1 MRRRGSDTAAASPFE
16 LWGQF
21 ACTKALA
28 GFSSRRSTREQAMNY
43 TVTLRSLKVA
53 SAIATGFFALSG
65 VTPLSAQTKVEVT
78 NLVSNGAVPA
88 ATIDP
93 NLVNPWGL
101 ARSPTSAFWI
111 SDNGTGVSTLYN
123 GAGAKVPLTVTVPP
137 PTGSTDTSAPTGIVF
152 NGNAGS
158 FQVTSGGKTGTSA
171 FIFSTEDGTISGW
184 APSVN
189 GTQAIIG
196 ADESHLGAGAEYK
209 GLAIASTGSG
219 NFLYATDFSNG
230 LVEQF
235 DSSFNLVRSF
245 TDAGVA
251 PGYAPFGAQVL
262 DGHLFVTYA
271 LKDPTTG
278 DDVAGA
284 GNGYVD
290 IFNFDGTLFQRLVSQ
305 GAEVNSPW
313 GLDIAPTGF
322 GDAAGQLL
330 VGNFGDGTISIF
342 DLVTGDFLGKLLGD
356 DGNPVQIDGLWALMN
371 GNGANGGDADKVYF
385 TAGLNGEA
393 DGLFGSLSAVPEPSS
408 WGLMLIGFGAVG
420 WAMRRKRS
428 GGQLPQ
434 LA

>member
-1 MRRRGSDTAAASPFE
+1 MNAS
-16 LWGQF
+16 
-21 ACTKALA
+21 
-28 GFSSRRSTREQAMNY
+28 
-43 TVTLRSLKVA
+43 VTLRSLKVA
-53 SAIATGFFALSG
+53 SLVATGLFGLSG
-65 VTPLSAQTKVEVT
+65 VTPLSAQTQVVQT
-78 NLVSNGAVPA
+78 NLVSDGAVPA

-101 ARSPTSAFWI
+101 THSPTSPFWI
-111 SDNGTGVSTLYN
+111 SDNGAGVSTLYN
-123 GAGAKVPLTVTVPP
+123 GAGTKVPLTVTIPP
-137 PTGSTDTSAPTGIVF
+137 PTGSTGTAAPTGVVF

-184 APSVN
+184 SPTVN
-189 GTQAIIG
+189 GTHAILA
-196 ADESHLGAGAEYK
+196 ADESGLGAGAVYK
-209 GLAIASTGSG
+209 GLAIASTAGG
-219 NFLYATDFSNG
+219 NFIYATDFRNG

-251 PGYAPFGAQVL
+251 PGFAPFGAQVL

-271 LKDPTTG
+271 LQDAAKH

-305 GAEVNSPW
+305 GGAVNSPW
-313 GLDIAPTGF
+313 GLDIAPAGF
-322 GDAAGQLL
+322 GDAAGKLL

-342 DLVTGDFLGKLLGD
+342 DLLTGNFMGKLLGQ
-356 DGNPVQIDGLWALMN
+356 DGNPVDIDGLWALMN
-371 GNGANGGDADKVYF
+371 GNGGNAGDPSKVYF
-385 TAGLNGEA
+385 TAGLNGEQ

-408 WGLMLIGFGAVG
+408 WALMLFGFGAV
-420 WAMRRKRS
+420 AVAIRRKRNV
-428 GGQLPQ
+428 GPLPQ

>member
-1 MRRRGSDTAAASPFE
+1 MTRGA
-16 LWGQF
+16 
-21 ACTKALA
+21 
-28 GFSSRRSTREQAMNY
+28 
-43 TVTLRSLKVA
+43 TLRGIKNATLLP
-53 SAIATGFFALSG
+53 IAFLGLSG
-65 VTPLSAQTKVEVT
+65 LTPLNAATQVTVT
-78 NLVSNGAVPA
+78 NLVSDGAVPA
-88 ATIDP
+88 VTIDP

-101 ARSPTSAFWI
+101 ARSPTSPFWI

-123 GAGAKVPLTVTVPP
+123 TAGAKVPLTVTIPAP
-137 PTGSTDTSAPTGIVF
+137 SGSTDTSAPTGIVF

-158 FQVTSGGKTGTSA
+158 FQVSSGGKTGTSA

-184 APSVN
+184 SPSVN
-189 GTQAIIG
+189 GTEAILA
-196 ADESHLGAGAEYK
+196 ADESNLGAGAVYK
-209 GLAIASTGSG
+209 GLAIASTASG
-219 NFLYATDFSNG
+219 NFIYASDFRNG

-235 DSSFNLVRSF
+235 DSNFNLVRSF

-271 LKDPTTG
+271 LQDADKH

-305 GAEVNSPW
+305 GGEVNSPW
-313 GLDIAPTGF
+313 GLDIAPAGF
-322 GDAAGQLL
+322 GDLAGKLL

-342 DLVTGDFLGKLLGD
+342 DILTGNFVGKLLD
-356 DGNPVQIDGLWALMN
+356 TNGNPVQIDGLWALMN
-371 GNGANGGDADKVYF
+371 GNGANGGDANKVYF
-385 TAGLNGEA
+385 TAGLNGEQ

-408 WGLMLIGFGAVG
+408 WILMLFGFGAVG
-420 WAMRRKRS
+420 VTMRWRRNARS
-428 GGQLPQ
+428 LAQ

>member
-1 MRRRGSDTAAASPFE
+1 
-16 LWGQF
+16 
-21 ACTKALA
+21 
-28 GFSSRRSTREQAMNY
+28 MNHK
-43 TVTLRSLKVA
+43 VTLRGLRA
-53 SAIATGFFALSG
+53 ATLLPMAFLGLSG
-65 VTPLSAQTKVEVT
+65 VTPLSAQTQVVVT

-101 ARSPTSAFWI
+101 AHSPTSPFWI

-123 GAGAKVPLTVTVPP
+123 GAGTKVPLTVTVPP
-137 PTGSTDTSAPTGIVF
+137 PPGSAQSAPTGVVF

-158 FQVTSGGKTGTSA
+158 FQVSSGGKTGSSA

-184 APSVN
+184 SPSVN
-189 GTQAIIG
+189 GTQAILA
-196 ADESHLGAGAEYK
+196 ADESNLGAGAVYK
-209 GLAIASTGSG
+209 GLAIASTSAG
-219 NFLYATDFSNG
+219 NFIYATDFRNG

-235 DSSFNLVRSF
+235 DSNFGLVRSF
-245 TDAGVA
+245 TDAAVA

-271 LKDPTTG
+271 LQDASKH

-305 GAEVNSPW
+305 GGEVNSPW
-313 GLDIAPTGF
+313 GLDIAPASF
-322 GDAAGQLL
+322 GADAGKLL

-342 DLVTGDFLGKLLGD
+342 DLLTGNFMGKLLGD
-356 DGNPVQIDGLWALMN
+356 DGNPVSIDGLWALMN
-371 GNGANGGDADKVYF
+371 GNGGNGGDPNKVYF
-385 TAGLNGEA
+385 TAGLNGEQ

-408 WGLMLIGFGAVG
+408 WALMLFGFGVIGAG
-420 WAMRRKRS
+420 MRRRR
-428 GGQLPQ
+428 GGKALAQ

>member
-1 MRRRGSDTAAASPFE
+1 
-16 LWGQF
+16 
-21 ACTKALA
+21 
-28 GFSSRRSTREQAMNY
+28 MNHA
-43 TVTLRSLKVA
+43 VTLRGLRA
-53 SAIATGFFALSG
+53 ATLLPIALLGLSG
-65 VTPLSAQTKVEVT
+65 VTPLSAATQVVQT

-88 ATIDP
+88 VTIDP

-101 ARSPTSAFWI
+101 ARSPTSPFWV

-123 GAGAKVPLTVTVPP
+123 GAGAKIPLTVTIPAP
-137 PTGSTDTSAPTGIVF
+137 AGSTDPSAPTGVVF
-152 NGNAGS
+152 NANSGS
-158 FQVTSGGKTGTSA
+158 FQVGGATPA
-171 FIFSTEDGTISGW
+171 FIFSTEDGTISAW
-184 APSVN
+184 AGSF
-189 GTQAIIG
+189 GTNAVI
-196 ADESHLGAGAEYK
+196 AKDESGLGAGAEYK
-209 GLAIASTGSG
+209 GLAIASTGTG

-235 DSSFNLVRSF
+235 DSNYNLVRSF

-271 LKDPTTG
+271 LKDPVTG

-313 GLDIAPTGF
+313 GLDIAPAGL
-322 GDAAGQLL
+322 GDAAGKLL

-342 DLVTGDFLGKLLGD
+342 DLLTGNFLGKLLGT

-371 GNGANGGDADKVYF
+371 GNGGNGGDPNKVYF
-385 TAGLNGEA
+385 TAGLNDEA
-393 DGLFGSLSAVPEPSS
+393 DGLFGSLSAVPEPTS
-408 WGLMLIGFGAVG
+408 WALMLFGFGGIGLAIR
-420 WAMRRKRS
+420 RRKER
-428 GGQLPQ
+428 QPIAQ

>member
-1 MRRRGSDTAAASPFE
+1 MNAS
-16 LWGQF
+16 
-21 ACTKALA
+21 
-28 GFSSRRSTREQAMNY
+28 
-43 TVTLRSLKVA
+43 VTLRSLKVA
-53 SAIATGFFALSG
+53 SLVATGLFGLSG
-65 VTPLSAQTKVEVT
+65 VTPLSAQTQVVQT
-78 NLVSNGAVPA
+78 NLVSDGAVPA

-101 ARSPTSAFWI
+101 THSPTSPFWI
-111 SDNGTGVSTLYN
+111 SDNGAGVSTLYN
-123 GAGAKVPLTVTVPP
+123 GAGTKVPLTVTIPP
-137 PTGSTDTSAPTGIVF
+137 PTGSTGTAAPTGVVF

-184 APSVN
+184 SPTVN
-189 GTQAIIG
+189 GTQAILA
-196 ADESHLGAGAEYK
+196 ADESGLGAGAVYK
-209 GLAIASTGSG
+209 GLAIASTAGG
-219 NFLYATDFSNG
+219 NFIYATDFRNG

-251 PGYAPFGAQVL
+251 PGFAPFGAQVL

-271 LKDPTTG
+271 LQDAAKH

-305 GAEVNSPW
+305 GGAVNSPW
-313 GLDIAPTGF
+313 GLDIAPAGF
-322 GDAAGQLL
+322 GDAAGKLL

-342 DLVTGDFLGKLLGD
+342 DLLTGNFMGKLLGQ
-356 DGNPVQIDGLWALMN
+356 DGNPVDIDGLWALMN
-371 GNGANGGDADKVYF
+371 GNGGNAGDPSKVYF
-385 TAGLNGEA
+385 TAGLNGEQ

-408 WGLMLIGFGAVG
+408 WALMLFGFGAV
-420 WAMRRKRS
+420 AVAIRRKRNV
-428 GGQLPQ
+428 GPLPQ

>member
-1 MRRRGSDTAAASPFE
+1 
-16 LWGQF
+16 
-21 ACTKALA
+21 
-28 GFSSRRSTREQAMNY
+28 MNNS
-43 TVTLRSLKVA
+43 VTLHSLKVA
-53 SAIATGFFALSG
+53 GLVAAGFLGLSG
-65 VTPLSAQTKVEVT
+65 ATPVVAQTKVTVT

-101 ARSPTSAFWI
+101 AHSPTSPFWI

-123 GAGAKVPLTVTVPP
+123 GAGTKVPLTVTVPP
-137 PTGSTDTSAPTGIVF
+137 PTGRTGASAPTGVVF

-189 GTQAIIG
+189 GTQAILA
-196 ADESHLGAGAEYK
+196 ADNSALGAGAVYK
-209 GLAIASTGSG
+209 GLAIASAPSG
-219 NFLYATDFSNG
+219 NFLYASDFRNG

-235 DSSFNLVRSF
+235 DSNFNLIRSF
-245 TDAGVA
+245 TDPGVM

-271 LKDPTTG
+271 LQDAAKH

-305 GAEVNSPW
+305 GGQLNSPW
-313 GLDIAPTGF
+313 GLDIAPASF
-322 GDAAGQLL
+322 GVDAGKLL

-342 DLVTGDFLGKLLGD
+342 DLLTGNFMGKLLGQN
-356 DGNPVQIDGLWALMN
+356 GNPVEIDGLWALMN
-371 GNGANGGDADKVYF
+371 GNGGNGGDPNKVYF
-385 TAGLNGEA
+385 TAGLNGEQ
-393 DGLFGSLSAVPEPSS
+393 DGLFGSLSPVPEPST
-408 WGLMLIGFGAVG
+408 WALMLFGFGAV
-420 WAMRRKRS
+420 ALAVRRKNV
-428 GGQLPQ
+428 GPLPQ

>member
-1 MRRRGSDTAAASPFE
+1 MN
-16 LWGQF
+16 
-21 ACTKALA
+21 
-28 GFSSRRSTREQAMNY
+28 RE
-43 TVTLRSLKVA
+43 VTLRRACAAVLLPLA
-53 SAIATGFFALSG
+53 LLGMTDATAAQAATT
-65 VTPLSAQTKVEVT
+65 VTQT

-88 ATIDP
+88 VTIDP

-101 ARSPTSAFWI
+101 ARSGTSPFWV

-137 PTGSTDTSAPTGIVF
+137 PLGTTGTSAPTGIVF

-158 FQVTSGGKTGTSA
+158 FQVTSGGKTGTPA

-184 APSVN
+184 APSVD
-189 GTQAIIG
+189 GTHAIIG
-196 ADESHLGAGAEYK
+196 ADESGLGAGAVYK
-209 GLAIASTGSG
+209 GLAIASTGTG
-219 NFLYATDFSNG
+219 NFLYATDFANG

-235 DSSFNLVRSF
+235 DSSYNLVRSF

-271 LKDPTTG
+271 LRGPTG
-278 DDVAGA
+278 DDVAGP

-313 GLDIAPTGF
+313 GLDIAPAGF
-322 GDAAGQLL
+322 GDAAGKLL
-330 VGNFGDGTISIF
+330 VGNFGDGTISVF
-342 DLVTGDFLGKLLGD
+342 DLLAGTFMGKLLGQ
-356 DGNPVQIDGLWALMN
+356 DGNPIQIDGLWALMN
-371 GNGANGGDADKVYF
+371 GNGGNGGDPGKVYF
-385 TAGLNGEA
+385 TAGLNDEQ

-408 WGLMLIGFGAVG
+408 WAFILIGFGAIG
-420 WAMRRKRS
+420 MRMRWKS
-428 GGQLPQ
+428 TGLLPQ